1 MPPIPGSIGIAGAA
15 AAGSFLSATKDS
27 VVNTMAAME
36 AAFCS
41 AERVTLLGLQY
52 RRKSCLVY
60 VSFKASK
67 P

>member
-41 AERVTLLGLQY
+41 AERVTFVG
-52 RRKSCLVY
+52 STIPAEIMSVY